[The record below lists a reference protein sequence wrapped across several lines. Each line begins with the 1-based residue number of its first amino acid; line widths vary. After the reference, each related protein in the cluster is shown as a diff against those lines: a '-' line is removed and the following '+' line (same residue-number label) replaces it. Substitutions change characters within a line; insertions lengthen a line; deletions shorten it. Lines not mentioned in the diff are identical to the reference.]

1 MKYVSAAARRFRKM
15 SKIILLKDVY
25 EMKEQKEKE
34 LLFYKEKLEEL
45 RDKVYWLERDIA
57 LTKNIIRIIE
67 EEKVKDI
74 KNETT

>member
-1 MKYVSAAARRFRKM
+1 M

-34 LLFYKEKLEEL
+34 LLFYKEKLDEL

-57 LTKNIIRIIE
+57 LTKNIIRMIE
-67 EEKVKDI
+67 EEKVKNITEGKD
-74 KNETT
+74 ETT

>member
-1 MKYVSAAARRFRKM
+1 M

-45 RDKVYWLERDIA
+45 QSKVYWLERDIS
-57 LTKNIIRIIE
+57 LTKNIIRMIE
-67 EEKVKDI
+67 EEKVKNI
-74 KNETT
+74 TEGKNETT

>member
-1 MKYVSAAARRFRKM
+1 M

-57 LTKNIIRIIE
+57 LTKNIIRMIE
-67 EEKVKDI
+67 EEKLSNIDKD
-74 KNETT
+74 T

>member
-1 MKYVSAAARRFRKM
+1 M

-34 LLFYKEKLEEL
+34 ILFYKEKLEEL

-57 LTKNIIRIIE
+57 LTKNIIRMIE
-67 EEKVKDI
+67 EEKLSNIDKDA
-74 KNETT
+74 